1 MASIFSHIKWLL
13 MAINGYFQI
22 PLPLLKNRKRN
33 MPNFNTNHY
42 PYASRRS
49 AVYAHRGMVATSQ
62 PLAAQAGL
70 HVLQAGGNAID
81 AAIAAAAALTVVEP
95 AANGIGGD
103 AFALI
108 WHGGK
113 LHGLNASGAAPQAI
127 SLEALTAAG
136 HQAMPKYG
144 ALPVTVPGTP
154 GAWASMAE
162 RFGSLPL
169 SQSMAEAIAL
179 ARDGFPVSPM
189 VAVAWKNA
197 YKLFAEVLKE
207 AHFKPWFDTF
217 SIAGR
222 APRAGEIWR
231 SAGHAAT
238 LQAISED
245 GAASFYRGAL
255 AEKIVACVRGAG
267 GYLDVADLAAY
278 QPQWVDPISAHYR
291 GYDVWEIPPNGHG
304 LVALLALNILKG
316 FDFSERDTVLTQHR
330 QIEAIKLAYADGL
343 AHIADGTHMRVSVQ
357 DLLSD
362 AYADERR
369 KLIGPYAALPLPG
382 NPAHG
387 GTVYLSTAD
396 NQGNM
401 VSFIQSN
408 YMGFGS
414 GLVVPETGIA
424 LHNRG
429 NNFTLDAAHPNCLAP
444 GKRPYHTII
453 PGFLTRGGQAV
464 GPFGVMGGFM
474 QPQGHVQMVMNT
486 VDFGLNPQAAL
497 DAPRW
502 EWESGNKV
510 SIEHSTPEFLFRGL
524 AGLGHEVAWSGNQM
538 GFGRGQ
544 IIWRDAHGVL
554 CGGTEPRTDGCVAAW

>member
-1 MASIFSHIKWLL
+1 
-13 MAINGYFQI
+13 
-22 PLPLLKNRKRN
+22 
-33 MPNFNTNHY
+33 MPTFNANHY
-42 PYASRRS
+42 PYPSRRS
-49 AVYAHRGMVATSQ
+49 AVFANRGMVATSQ

-70 HVLQAGGNAID
+70 QVLQAGGNAID

-95 AANGIGGD
+95 TANGIGGD

-108 WHGGK
+108 WHQGK
-113 LHGLNASGAAPQAI
+113 MHGLNASGPAPQAI
-127 SLEALTAAG
+127 SLDALKAAG
-136 HQAMPKYG
+136 HKNVPKYG

-154 GAWASMAE
+154 SAWAAMAE
-162 RFGSLPL
+162 RFGRLPL
-169 SQSMAEAIAL
+169 TQSMAGAISL
-179 ARDGFPVSPM
+179 AQEGFPVSPT
-189 VAVAWKNA
+189 VAVAWQQA
-197 YKLFAEVLKE
+197 YENFTQELKE
-207 AHFKPWFDTF
+207 SHFKSWFDTF
-217 SIAGR
+217 GSAGNGGR
-222 APRAGEIWR
+222 APQAGEIWR
-231 SAGHAAT
+231 APDHAST
-238 LQAISED
+238 LQAIAND
-245 GAASFYRGAL
+245 NARSFYSGTL
-255 AEKIVACVRGAG
+255 AEQTAAFIRAAG
-267 GYLDVADLAAY
+267 GYMEVSDLANFR
-278 QPQWVDPISAHYR
+278 PQWVDPIRANYR
-291 GYDVWEIPPNGHG
+291 GFDVWEIPPNGHG
-304 LVALLALNILKG
+304 LVALLALNLLKG
-316 FDFSERDTVLTQHR
+316 FDFSERDTLLTYHR

-343 AHIADGTHMRVSVQ
+343 AHIADIDHMRVPVE

-369 KLIGPYAALPLPG
+369 KLIGSHARLPVAGEPSR
-382 NPAHG
+382 G
-387 GTVYLSTAD
+387 GTVYLCTAD
-396 NQGNM
+396 NEGNM

-414 GLVVPETGIA
+414 GLVVPGTGIA

-453 PGFLTRGGQAV
+453 PGFLSKDGQAV

-486 VDFGLNPQAAL
+486 VDFGLNPQASL

-510 SIEHSTPEFLFRGL
+510 SIEHTTAEHLFRGL
-524 AGLGHEVAWSGNQM
+524 GPAGLGHEVSWSGNQL

-544 IIWRDAHGVL
+544 IIWRNQYGVL